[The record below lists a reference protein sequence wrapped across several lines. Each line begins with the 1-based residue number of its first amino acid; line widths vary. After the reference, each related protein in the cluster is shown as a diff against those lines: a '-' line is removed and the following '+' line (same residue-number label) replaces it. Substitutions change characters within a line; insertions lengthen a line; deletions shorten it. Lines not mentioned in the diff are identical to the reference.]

1 MTPSTL
7 PSHTQP
13 LDLLKCMR
21 PNQWTKN
28 AIVLA
33 AFFFAFFDKQQE
45 QIPLLQSLLIVI
57 PAMVLFCL
65 ASSGIYIINDL
76 RDIESDRA
84 HVQKRHRPIA
94 AGKVQQKRAILLSA
108 ILLLVAL
115 AGAWVLKP
123 AFWIVLLCYVL
134 LQFAYT
140 FTLKHIA
147 LVDVFVIALGF
158 LLRAIAGAVALD
170 IHISKWLLLCTFL
183 LALFLALCK
192 RRHEKLLVMVEGD
205 VASRPSLDQYDRVLL
220 DILIAITA
228 ASTVV
233 CYAIYTL
240 WPETVSKFGT
250 DRLSFTIPIVI
261 FGVFR
266 YLDLAYRHEKGERP
280 EKVLLTDL
288 PLILTLFLYGVS
300 VIAIFALR

>member
-1 MTPSTL
+1 MSPTRT
-7 PSHTQP
+7 HP
-13 LDLLKCMR
+13 LDLFKCMR

-33 AFFFAFFDKQQE
+33 AFFFAFFDKNQDP
-45 QIPLLQSLLIVI
+45 IPFSQSLLTVVA
-57 PAMVLFCL
+57 AMLLFCV

-84 HVQKRHRPIA
+84 HPHKRFRPIA
-94 AGKVQQKRAILLSA
+94 AGRVQQRHAIALCA
-108 ILLLVAL
+108 LLLL
-115 AGAWVLKP
+115 GSLGGAWFLKP
-123 AFWIVLLCYVL
+123 AFLITLTSYLV

-140 FTLKHIA
+140 FMLKHIA

-158 LLRAIAGAVALD
+158 LLRAVAGAVVLNV
-170 IHISKWLLLCTFL
+170 HISKWLLLCTFL

-192 RRHEKLLVMVEGD
+192 RRHEKLLLVTQGD
-205 VASRPSLDQYDRVLL
+205 VASRPSLEQYDRVLL

-240 WPETVSKFGT
+240 WPDTVSKFGT
-250 DRLSFTIPIVI
+250 DQLSYTIPIVI

-288 PLILTLFLYGVS
+288 PLILTLLLYGAS
-300 VIAIFALR
+300 VVVIFALR